1 MTENGEDRNIES
13 YIEKRGK
20 KGSDKG
26 TDICREKVTKYRID
40 IYLALIT

>member
-1 MTENGEDRNIES
+1 MEKTEVQKVIR
-13 YIEKRGK
+13 EKRG